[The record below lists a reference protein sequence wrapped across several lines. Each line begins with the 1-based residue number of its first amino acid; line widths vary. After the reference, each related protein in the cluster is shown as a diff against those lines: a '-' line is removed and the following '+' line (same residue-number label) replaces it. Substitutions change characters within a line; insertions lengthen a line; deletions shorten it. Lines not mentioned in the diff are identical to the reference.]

1 MRRGWERLLPAE
13 GATGER
19 QMLHGRQ
26 RWGCLG
32 PCPFTDTRQRPATHP
47 LPVRTASPPDETF
60 PSLTPALTPTLHGQ
74 ARPAS
79 GTPVLLTL
87 HELWAAGVHP
97 FPRCPGPQ
105 ARDQVRVK
113 QVREKAEP
121 GYLGTRASSHIAR
134 WSRLPVSPPIRTA
147 SRAQEGPRAPR
158 QPQPRSQ
165 PWPLADTGGL
175 STSKATKAHTGLA
188 S

>member
-1 MRRGWERLLPAE
+1 MRCGWERLLPAE

-32 PCPFTDTRQRPATHP
+32 PCPFTDTRQRSATHL
-47 LPVRTASPPDETF
+47 LPVRTASPLDEPF

-74 ARPAS
+74 AGPAS

-97 FPRCPGPQ
+97 FPPCPGPQ

-121 GYLGTRASSHIAR
+121 GYQGLQPHRPMEPPSCLPTRQDSEQ
-134 WSRLPVSPPIRTA
+134 SP
-147 SRAQEGPRAPR
+147 GG
-158 QPQPRSQ
+158 SQ
-165 PWPLADTGGL
+165 G
-175 STSKATKAHTGLA
+175 TKAAATQVAALA
-188 S
+188 SGRCGRPLHL